1 MSLKIWKGIFTLQM
15 VIWEYYLCAANWS
28 IIFQALDVFIGRI
41 SQDIKIYFWAFLRRR
56 IVGKFWSKEC
66 TVLRLGERVPVSR
79 AQLPCLWQILISSS
93 GYAEGYRM
101 SIIPPHKEIKK
112 YC

>member
-1 MSLKIWKGIFTLQM
+1 M